1 MVIWITGISGT
12 GKTTLGKYFFNK
24 FKKKFP
30 STIYFDGDKFR
41 EIFNN
46 DINYTLKDR
55 NTNAVRLTRLVKFLS
70 NQSINIVISAN
81 ITTFRF
87 RTWCRKNIKNYME
100 LYIECEKK
108 ILKKRDYKNLYKL
121 IQKKKIKN
129 VVGIDLPFKKPKG
142 CDIYLDNNRSKLDL
156 FKNYTKI
163 LNLAKKKRI
172 KIY

>member
-1 MVIWITGISGT
+1 
-12 GKTTLGKYFFNK
+12 
-24 FKKKFP
+24 
-30 STIYFDGDKFR
+30 
-41 EIFNN
+41 
-46 DINYTLKDR
+46 
-55 NTNAVRLTRLVKFLS
+55 
-70 NQSINIVISAN
+70 
-81 ITTFRF
+81 
-87 RTWCRKNIKNYME
+87 ME

-129 VVGIDLPFKKPKG
+129 VVGIDLPFIKPKG

-156 FKNYTKI
+156 FKNYEKI